1 MGAFPSGN
9 GSLRPDFEGMA
20 GVKHGAFRLR
30 LERPDGPV
38 PACFGFVRG
47 ADLGFL
53 DDWAGAALG
62 PRERAG
68 LAQCR
73 SPVRQ
78 LSYLSGRFAAR
89 LAVAGYFEGHP
100 ETRFEITAG
109 VFNQPIVRCDRQE
122 PPAVTISHAGEFA
135 VAIAHDHGHLMGVD
149 VERTRSIDHALLET
163 ILTAAEQR
171 LLAPV
176 PDRAEAVLTG
186 AWTIKEALSKA
197 LRCGLTVPLRLLELG
212 RVDIAADGSLQ
223 SEFVNFTQFKCRTWI
238 RGDHVLSIALP
249 RKTVIGFDEHL
260 VFA

>member
-1 MGAFPSGN
+1 M
-9 GSLRPDFEGMA
+9 SLLPNSSVA
-20 GVKHGAFRLR
+20 AVKHGAFRLP
-30 LERPDGPV
+30 LERSDGLV

-68 LAQCR
+68 LSQCR
-73 SPVRQ
+73 SPLRR

-89 LAVAGYFEGHP
+89 QAVAAYFEGHP
-100 ETRFEITAG
+100 KTPFEITAG
-109 VFNQPIVRCDRQE
+109 VFNQPIVRCERQE

-135 VAIAHDHGHLMGVD
+135 VAIAHDCGHVMGVD
-149 VERTRSIDHALLET
+149 VEQTTSVDDELVET

-171 LLAPV
+171 LLAQV
-176 PDRAEAVLTG
+176 PDHSGALLTA
-186 AWTIKEALSKA
+186 AWTVKEALSKA
-197 LRCGLTVPLRLLELG
+197 LRCGLTVPFRLLELA
-212 RVDIAADGSLQ
+212 RVEAAADGSLQ

-238 RGDHVLSIALP
+238 RADHVLSIALP
-249 RKTVIGFDEHL
+249 RKTALGFEEHL